1 MKWIILLMAL
11 AVTASAD
18 TVATVDTAQ
27 EDEWWHCEDCFY
39 DKYVLTLFPAFV
51 EFVDPF
57 ETREAC
63 VEKGI
68 EWLQRDEHF
77 DGFLCAPGRAWMKMQ
92 SIER

>member
-1 MKWIILLMAL
+1 MKMFFVLLMAL
-11 AVTASAD
+11 AVTASAQD
-18 TVATVDTAQ
+18 IDPAQ
-27 EDEWWHCEDCFY
+27 EAEWWHCEDCFY

-77 DGFLCAPGRAWMKMQ
+77 DGFLCTPGRAWQRLQ
-92 SIER
+92 SITE

>member
-1 MKWIILLMAL
+1 MKILILLMAL
-11 AVTASAD
+11 AVTTSFAQ
-18 TVATVDTAQ
+18 DTAQ

-51 EFVDPF
+51 EFVEPF
-57 ETREAC
+57 ETRESC

-92 SIER
+92 SITQ